1 MPISDAAARL
11 RQALTAP
18 TPARPLLAAGA
29 VNAMAARLAVE
40 EGFDALWVSGLEV
53 SAALGLPDANVLS
66 ARDLADVVTALGR
79 VTDRPVIVDVDNA
92 GGTVEGAARIA
103 ADLVRAGAAAICLED
118 SAYPKCNSFSAHTSQ
133 QLAAADLVIQQV
145 ERIRKTVGEGLVV
158 ISRTESLIAG
168 TSLELAMGRSTRFVD
183 AGAEAVL
190 IHSKD
195 QTGGQPLEVAT
206 RWTNAVPLVTVPT
219 AFPQLTASELGE
231 AGYRLCIYAN
241 QFSRAA
247 MAGMR
252 AAARQFTREGTFR
265 PSAEAPL
272 AAVADLLQIGEP
284 DALSCI

>member
-1 MPISDAAARL
+1 MPISDATARL
-11 RQALTAP
+11 RLSLATR
-18 TPARPLLAAGA
+18 TPVRPLLAAGA

-66 ARDLADVVTALGR
+66 ARDLGDVVTALGR
-79 VTDRPVIVDVDNA
+79 VTERPVIVDVDNA
-92 GGTVEGAARIA
+92 GGTVDGAARVA
-103 ADLVRAGAAAICLED
+103 ADLARAGAAAICLED
-118 SAYPKCNSFSAHTSQ
+118 SAYPKCNSFAAHSSQ
-133 QLAAADLVIQQV
+133 QLASADLVVRQI
-145 ERIRKTVGEGLVV
+145 ERIRKTVGDALVV

-168 TSLELAMGRSTRFVD
+168 MSLELAMGRSARFVE

-195 QTGGQPLEVAT
+195 QSGDQPREVAA
-206 RWTNAVPLVTVPT
+206 RWSHPAPLVTVPT
-219 AFPQLTASELGE
+219 AFPQLTSAELGE

-247 MAGMR
+247 LAGMR

-272 AAVADLLQIGEP
+272 AAVGDLLRIGEP

>member
-1 MPISDAAARL
+1 MPTSVSAARL
-11 RQALTAP
+11 RQSLTS
-18 TPARPLLAAGA
+18 PATVRPLLAAGA

-79 VTDRPVIVDVDNA
+79 VTERPVIVDVDNA
-92 GGTVEGAARIA
+92 GGTVDGAARIA
-103 ADLVRAGAAAICLED
+103 ADLARAGAAAICLED
-118 SAYPKCNSFSAHTSQ
+118 SAYPKCNSFAAHSTQ
-133 QLAAADLVIQQV
+133 QLASAELVIRQV
-145 ERIRKTVGEGLVV
+145 ERIRKTVGDDLVV

-168 TSLELAMGRSTRFVD
+168 MGLELAMGRSARFVE

-195 QTGGQPLEVAT
+195 QTGGQPLEVAA
-206 RWTNAVPLVTVPT
+206 RWSHPTPLVTVPT
-219 AFPQLTASELGE
+219 AFPQLTTAELGR

-247 MAGMR
+247 LAGMR

-265 PSAEAPL
+265 TSAEAPL
-272 AAVADLLQIGEP
+272 AAVGDLLRIGEP

>member
-1 MPISDAAARL
+1 MPTSDPAARL
-11 RQALTAP
+11 RRSLTSP
-18 TPARPLLAAGA
+18 TPARPVLAAGA
-29 VNAMAARLAVE
+29 VNAMAARLAIE

-79 VTDRPVIVDVDNA
+79 VTERPVIVDVDNA

-103 ADLVRAGAAAICLED
+103 ADLVRAGAAAVCLED
-118 SAYPKCNSFSAHTSQ
+118 SAYPKCNSFAAHTAQ
-133 QLAAADLVIQQV
+133 QLAAADLVVRQI
-145 ERIRKTVGEGLVV
+145 ERIRKIVGDELVI

-168 TSLELAMGRSTRFVD
+168 MSLELATGRSTRFVE
-183 AGAEAVL
+183 AGADAVL

-195 QTGGQPLEVAT
+195 QTGGQPLEVAA
-206 RWTNAVPLVTVPT
+206 RWTNAAPLVTVPT
-219 AFPQLTASELGE
+219 AFPQLTSTDLGQ

-247 MAGMR
+247 LAGMR

-272 AAVADLLQIGEP
+272 AAVGDLLRVGEP